1 MVVQSIQKNRTRYA
15 LIFIGLFMSMYILW
29 LLRGQDLYW
38 ERYWI
43 GNLTI
48 VFTSGLCAYSAWST
62 FLKSEVTP
70 KKKSWLWISRGLF
83 LWLFLDSLNLL
94 LYLNGQLEILLRISQ
109 FLHFIG
115 GLMIWF
121 GLGTHPRTQR
131 FVISKVGLF
140 LDTVLSVS
148 AISLLLWDA
157 WILRLYEQQII
168 ASFGDLVY
176 ILVDLIS
183 LVFIL
188 ILFLLSKAEEIN
200 SGLIWIIFAILSFSV
215 SDLNFIAFNGSD
227 QKYTPGTTLDLGW
240 VLGNLIIVIAILL
253 QTNSP
258 SVKRP
263 GFINRVLARS
273 QSLLPI
279 ISILL
284 LGWFAILNWQFNN
297 RFEPFSLWG
306 TLILGL
312 GLLVSQG
319 IQTGQNTMV
328 QYAHLVNSIAEP
340 AFVCD
345 DHGKLRLINHAF
357 LEISAY
363 PHERL
368 INSKIE
374 QWFVLQIEDQRWLED
389 LLDSSTRQNYLDSSR
404 EVGLKT
410 KTGELIPV
418 LLTFRTIEAGNQQ
431 SLVYAAT
438 AHDLR
443 VQKQQQD
450 ELLQAYIQVAH
461 ARTELEH
468 LNQDLEKIVDNK
480 TSDLQLAYQTLE
492 EQNKTLQQL
501 DQIKS
506 DFVSLVSHELRAPL
520 TNIRGG
526 IELLLTTPESENERT
541 IKTLKLVQSE
551 ILRLSKFTETILDLS
566 AMDANRLPLYPEPL
580 DIYAL
585 SVSLQQFYA
594 QTRGGERIKWQ
605 IRPNAPV
612 VLADEKALHS
622 ILFHLLDNAIKYA
635 PQGDI
640 LIDAYAVEDMV
651 CIRVKDFGPGISE
664 DALPY
669 IFDRFYRVNM
679 ADSQTVY
686 GHGLGLYMVKRFVES
701 LNGKILVENNAPS
714 GSIFSVFLPMIQ

>member
-1 MVVQSIQKNRTRYA
+1 MVV
-15 LIFIGLFMSMYILW
+15 YILW

-48 VFTSGLCAYSAWST
+48 VFTSGLCAYAAWST
-62 FLKSEVTP
+62 FKETDSKP
-70 KKKSWLWISRGLF
+70 KRKSWLWITRGLC
-83 LWLFLDSLNLL
+83 LWFFLDSLNLL
-94 LYLNGQLEILLRISQ
+94 LFLGFQPEILLRIAQ
-109 FLHFIG
+109 YLHLAG

-121 GLGTHPRTQR
+121 GLGSHPRTQR
-131 FVISKVGLF
+131 FVISKVSLF
-140 LDTVLSVS
+140 LDTALSMA
-148 AISLLLWDA
+148 AITLLLWDA
-157 WILRLYEQQII
+157 WILPLYETHSI
-168 ASFGDLVY
+168 ASIGNFVY

-200 SGLIWIIFAILSFSV
+200 SALLWILFAILSFSV
-215 SDLNFIAFNGSD
+215 SDLNFVSFIGSD

-240 VLGNLIIVIAILL
+240 VLGNMIILIAILL
-253 QTNSP
+253 QSSFQN
-258 SVKRP
+258 VQRP
-263 GFINRVLARS
+263 GFITRVLARS

-297 RFEPFSLWG
+297 RFDTYSLWG

-345 DHGKLRLINHAF
+345 EHGKLRLINHAF
-357 LEISAY
+357 LEISEY
-363 PHERL
+363 PRDFL

-374 QWFVLQIEDQRWLED
+374 EMFVLQPPDQPWLED
-389 LLDSSTRQNYLDSSR
+389 LLEVSTSLNEMDSAR
-404 EVGLKT
+404 EVALKT
-410 KTGELIPV
+410 KTGALIPV
-418 LLTFRTIEAGNQQ
+418 LLTFRSIEAGNQQ
-431 SLVYAAT
+431 RLVYAAT

-450 ELLQAYIQVAH
+450 ELLQAYIEVAH

-526 IELLLTTPESENERT
+526 IELLLTSPDSQNEKT
-541 IKTLKLVQSE
+541 SNTLKLVQSE

-585 SVSLQQFYA
+585 TVSLQQFYA
-594 QTRGGERIKWQ
+594 QTRGGERIKWLIQ
-605 IRPNAPV
+605 PGTPV

-640 LIDAYAVEDMV
+640 LIDAFPDEEMV
-651 CIRVKDFGPGISE
+651 CIQVKDFGPGISD
-664 DALPY
+664 DAIPY
-669 IFDRFYRVNM
+669 IFDRFYRGNM
-679 ADSQTVY
+679 TDSQTVY
-686 GHGLGLYMVKRFVES
+686 GHGLGLYMVKRFVET
-701 LNGKILVENNAPS
+701 LNGKISAGHNQPS
-714 GSIFSVFLPMIQ
+714 GSVFSVYLPMIK